1 MEPNSLLILGRHYCS
16 PEMSS
21 FLVDGV
27 ATAGLLTVAAIA
39 LYRSFQQSHAAARAE
54 ASFNPDVA
62 LTPGEVV
69 LMGTVERAPEAE
81 VAVRVEIE
89 QDGAEHESSGSWSFK
104 WTETN
109 RKVQVHPFYLLHSSG
124 ARIRVEP
131 GDNVMLV
138 DEMDGV
144 LRVDLT
150 KRVRVAELLPGEK
163 VFAVG
168 ELRRAPDPT
177 APLQGYRGR
186 AEGYLLVP
194 PRGGKMLLSSEPLG
208 QRFSRRAQFHWRWA
222 GGLVFAAV
230 AFNLLFSSFHARRIW
245 GETVEARVTE
255 LSHYTDSDNDHHYK
269 VTVWRANDLN
279 LTDEV
284 SREDYSRLSK
294 GDTIKVRNVPGSSSK
309 ATFGSESM
317 VHHSAFLAVPL
328 FVGLA
333 LGYFLRARSTR
344 PWYERDLVE
353 TGSGRLADS
362 APTEHGVWKR
372 I

>member
-1 MEPNSLLILGRHYCS
+1 MG
-16 PEMSS
+16 
-21 FLVDGV
+21 
-27 ATAGLLTVAAIA
+27 TAGLLIVAAIA
-39 LYRSFQQSHAAARAE
+39 LLRSFQQSRAAARAE

-69 LMGTVERAPEAE
+69 LLGTVERAPEAE

-89 QDGAEHESSGSWSFK
+89 QDGAEQESSGTWSYK
-104 WTETN
+104 WTETT

-208 QRFSRRAQFHWRWA
+208 QRFSRRAQFHWGWA
-222 GGLVFAAV
+222 GVLVFAAV
-230 AFNLLFSSFHARRIW
+230 AFNLIFSSFHTRRIW
-245 GETVEARVTE
+245 GETVDARVTE
-255 LSHYTDSDNDHHYK
+255 LSRSIDSDGHHQCK
-269 VTVWRANDLN
+269 VTVWGANDL
-279 LTDEV
+279 TFTGEV
-284 SREDYSRLSK
+284 SCEDFSRINK
-294 GDTIKVRNVPGSSSK
+294 GDTIKVRNVPRASSE
-309 ATFGSESM
+309 ATFGSEST
-317 VHHSAFLAVPL
+317 VHEAAFVAVLL
-328 FVGLA
+328 FPGLA

-353 TGSGRLADS
+353 TGSGRLADCT
-362 APTEHGVWKR
+362 PTEHGVWKHISGR
-372 I
+372 NAS